1 MIYNS
6 FNFILLFPLLFCFY
20 YLIPAK
26 RLKWRN
32 GYLLL
37 VSYLLYANWKP
48 AYALILLGVTLVTYL
63 FARWIDDEKRSLKI
77 VVGGAL
83 LTLLPL
89 LIFKYYN
96 FINDSIF
103 DLLSKVGLRFRL
115 PGLNW
120 AIPMGI
126 SFFTFQSLG
135 YMLDVYHQRIRAER
149 DFLSYALFVS
159 FFPSIVA
166 GPINKANLVIPQLK
180 ALRPYFDYGKAV
192 TGLKMLLWGMFMKVV
207 VADRVALYV
216 DTVFSSYM
224 NYTGVTCFV
233 ASLLYTIQIYADFAG
248 YSLMALGVGKTLGFE
263 LTENF
268 RRPYFSISITDFWH
282 RWHISLSTWLKDY
295 VYIPL
300 GGSRCSKIRNY
311 WNIFVTFLVSGV
323 WHGANWTFIVWG
335 CIHGVLQIIEKIFG
349 LQQLKSTSCPVR
361 IGRILITF
369 LLVNFAW
376 IFFRMPTLDDSFR
389 ILGRILTI
397 DGGFSIY
404 MAGMRDSFFMVFGL
418 FLLFFKDTVDEF
430 FPAKKTIMENKHTA
444 LRWFG
449 YLFIITIIMLTGV
462 FDAGQFIYANF

>member
-6 FNFILLFPLLFCFY
+6 FNFLVLFPLLFLLY
-20 YLIPAK
+20 YVIPVNNG
-26 RLKWRN
+26 KWRN

-48 AYALILLGVTLVTYL
+48 VYTLILLGVTLVSYYS
-63 FARWIDDEKRSLKI
+63 ARLIERSEKKKQI
-77 VVGGAL
+77 VVMGAL

-96 FINDSIF
+96 FINESGYE
-103 DLLSKVGLRFRL
+103 LLAALGVRFEL

-126 SFFTFQSLG
+126 SFFTFQALG
-135 YMLDVYHQRIRAER
+135 YLFDVYYKRIPAEK
-149 DFLSYALFVS
+149 DFLTYALFIS

-166 GPINKANLVIPQLK
+166 GPINKASLVIPQLK
-180 ALRPYFDYGKAV
+180 AMRPYFDYGKAV
-192 TGLKMLLWGMFMKVV
+192 EGLKMLLWGMFMKVV

-216 DTVFSSYM
+216 DTVFPSYM
-224 NYTGVTCFV
+224 NYTGATCFV
-233 ASLLYTIQIYADFAG
+233 ASLFYTLQIYADFAG
-248 YSLMALGVGKTLGFE
+248 YSLMAIGVGKVLGFE

-268 RRPYFSISITDFWH
+268 RRPYFAVSVTDFWR

-300 GGSRCSKIRNY
+300 GGSRCSKVRNY
-311 WNIFVTFLVSGV
+311 WNIFVTFLVSGI

-335 CIHGVLQIIEKIFG
+335 IWHGMFQIIEKAIG
-349 LQQLKSTSCPVR
+349 QQKCEYGWIGKSLKIV
-361 IGRILITF
+361 ITF

-376 IFFRMPTLDDSFR
+376 IFFRMPTLHDAVGMISR
-389 ILGRILTI
+389 IFDASLPMRVDIQSRHIFALIVMGIVILLIKDFTDEFMPKRFQLYGNKYRLVRWGAYTLTI
-397 DGGFSIY
+397 
-404 MAGMRDSFFMVFGL
+404 
-418 FLLFFKDTVDEF
+418 LL
-430 FPAKKTIMENKHTA
+430 I
-444 LRWFG
+444 L
-449 YLFIITIIMLTGV
+449 LTGV